1 MNAKPRRFLS
11 GISADLEGEYHGDIK
26 TLYGPPGT
34 IVIEC
39 EIQQPPSSKG
49 RTIYVYFQGDDVTD
63 VLKILRDE
71 AIRVRSQP
79 LEAAE

>member
-26 TLYGPPGT
+26 TLYGPPG
-34 IVIEC
+34 
-39 EIQQPPSSKG
+39 SKG